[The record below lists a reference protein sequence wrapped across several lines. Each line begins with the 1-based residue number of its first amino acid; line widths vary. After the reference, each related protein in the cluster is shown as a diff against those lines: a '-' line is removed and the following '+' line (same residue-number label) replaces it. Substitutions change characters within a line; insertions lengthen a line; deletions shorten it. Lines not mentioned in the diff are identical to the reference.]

1 VRIWS
6 FRTLAAVA
14 LLLSGLA
21 SCNSQP
27 TTEVGTASPATAAPA
42 DSLAVPTAAAAYSCP
57 MKCEGSAS
65 DKPGKCPV
73 CGMTL
78 QPAEASQ
85 PAS

>member
-1 VRIWS
+1 MLS
-6 FRTLAAVA
+6 FRIVAAAA

-27 TTEVGTASPATAAPA
+27 TMGTTTQATTAPA
-42 DSLAVPTAAAAYSCP
+42 DSLAVPVTVAAYICP

-73 CGMTL
+73 CEMTL
-78 QPAEASQ
+78 EPAAASK